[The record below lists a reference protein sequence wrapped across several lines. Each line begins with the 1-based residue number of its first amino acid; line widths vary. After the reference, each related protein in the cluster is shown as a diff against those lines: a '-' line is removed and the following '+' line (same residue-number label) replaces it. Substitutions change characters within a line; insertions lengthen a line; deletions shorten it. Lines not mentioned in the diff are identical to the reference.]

1 MIRAYFQKGNDL
13 YRGFNISGHADY
25 ADKGQDVCCAAV
37 SSATQTIVNAITDVF
52 KLKAEVKLGENEI
65 SLKTS
70 EKEASRLI
78 ESLLVQLELV
88 KEEFPKNI
96 QIKIS
101 EV

>member
-1 MIRAYFQKGNDL
+1 MIKAYFHKENNL
-13 YRGFNISGHADY
+13 YRSFNISGHADY

-37 SSATQTIVNAITDVF
+37 SSATQTIINAITDVF
-52 KLKAEVKLGENEI
+52 KLQAEVNVGENEI

-78 ESLLVQLELV
+78 ESLLMQLELI